1 MKYSGSQPIC
11 QCDSLNLSAAKKCE
25 WSIPTGKCVE
35 KNHNDQNEPQDKGI
49 VLSFRFRIDYTV

>member
-25 WSIPTGKCVE
+25 WSIPTGKCIE
-35 KNHNDQNEPQDKGI
+35 KNTNDQNDPQDKGI
-49 VLSFRFRIDYTV
+49 LLSNV